1 MSLVKYNNRPSDVI
15 PTAFNSLVDRFL
27 SDVEFDNV
35 AMNRFNPSVDIL
47 ESDKAYEIHLAVPG
61 FEKDSFE
68 ISVEDKHLVVS
79 GERKFEEEK
88 SDKKYKSVQTSYG
101 SFRRSF
107 ILPELVDRAKIDA
120 KYNNGILEIV
130 LPKDEVKTL
139 KTTVK
144 VK

>member
-1 MSLVKYNNRPSDVI
+1 MSLVKYNRRADAF
-15 PTAFNSLVDRFL
+15 PTNFNSLVDRFF

-35 AMNRFNPSVDIL
+35 SLNKFNPSVDIL
-47 ESDKAYEIHLAVPG
+47 ESDKAFEIHLAVPG

-68 ISVEDKHLVVS
+68 ISVENKHLVIS
-79 GERKFEEEK
+79 GERKFTEEK
-88 SDKKYKSVQTSYG
+88 SDKKYKSVQTNYG
-101 SFRRSF
+101 SFKRSF
-107 ILPELVDRAKIDA
+107 VLPEVIDRAKIDA

-139 KTTVK
+139 TSTVK